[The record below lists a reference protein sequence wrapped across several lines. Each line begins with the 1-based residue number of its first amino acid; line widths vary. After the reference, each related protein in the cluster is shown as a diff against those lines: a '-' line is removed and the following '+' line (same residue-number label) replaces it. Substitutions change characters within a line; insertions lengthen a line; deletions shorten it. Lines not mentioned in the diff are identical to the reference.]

1 MRLLVYDIQGKS
13 FVKARQF
20 KKLSASR
27 VKLIARW
34 KLQKS
39 SVVAQRSEQVG
50 SEQVKAYDCYKLLI
64 IKRKVQV
71 LFIDKR

>member
-1 MRLLVYDIQGKS
+1 MSKNTR
-13 FVKARQF
+13 
-20 KKLSASR
+20 SR
-27 VKLIARW
+27 ETA
-34 KLQKS
+34 KS
-39 SVVAQRSEQVG
+39 SVVAQR

>member
-1 MRLLVYDIQGKS
+1 MRLLVYDIQGNS
-13 FVKARQF
+13 FVKARQKAVSF
-20 KKLSASR
+20 TSKITRSR
-27 VKLIARW
+27 ETA
-34 KLQKS
+34 KS
-39 SVVAQRSEQVG
+39 SVVAQC